1 MTVASETTARTTLSS
16 SEDRKK
22 FHRTDAFDHID
33 YHIPEKIYFVFISK
47 EKGHQFFLEHEGTF
61 DDSFVRNTI
70 FLSDV
75 DHAFIF
81 LSEWEL
87 PGFNSFDS

>member
-33 YHIPEKIYFVFISK
+33 YHIPEKFTSCSSARKKGIS
-47 EKGHQFFLEHEGTF
+47 FFLNTRVLLMIKATCLLGP
-61 DDSFVRNTI
+61 DSLTV
-70 FLSDV
+70 
-75 DHAFIF
+75 A
-81 LSEWEL
+81 
-87 PGFNSFDS
+87 

>member
-33 YHIPEKIYFVFISK
+33 YHIPEKFTSCSSARKRGIS
-47 EKGHQFFLEHEGTF
+47 FFL
-61 DDSFVRNTI
+61 NTRV
-70 FLSDV
+70 LLMTHS
-75 DHAFIF
+75 
-81 LSEWEL
+81 SEIPFSYQML
-87 PGFNSFDS
+87 TMLLFS